1 MSIVF
6 QKKFLL
12 ISHKPCYII
21 GIDKQRRIDRMMVS
35 TRGRYALRVMID
47 LAEHQTTGYIPLKE
61 VAERQDISEKYLENI
76 IKSLVRDG
84 FLAGVRGKGGGYRL
98 TRSPDSYTVG
108 SILRLIEGSLAPV
121 TCLEQNP
128 VRCERASKCRT
139 LPMWQE
145 LDRRIN
151 EYLDGITV
159 ADLMDTGGDG
169 DDYVI

>member
-1 MSIVF
+1 
-6 QKKFLL
+6 
-12 ISHKPCYII
+12 
-21 GIDKQRRIDRMMVS
+21 
-35 TRGRYALRVMID
+35 MID

-61 VAERQDISEKYLENI
+61 VAERQEISEKYLENI
-76 IKSLVRDG
+76 IKALVRDG
-84 FLAGVRGKGGGYRL
+84 FLEGVRGKGGGYRL
-98 TRSPDSYTVG
+98 TRSPDGYTVG

-121 TCLEQNP
+121 TCLEQTP

-151 EYLDGITV
+151 EYLDGITI
-159 ADLMDTGGDG
+159 ADLMDTGSDG